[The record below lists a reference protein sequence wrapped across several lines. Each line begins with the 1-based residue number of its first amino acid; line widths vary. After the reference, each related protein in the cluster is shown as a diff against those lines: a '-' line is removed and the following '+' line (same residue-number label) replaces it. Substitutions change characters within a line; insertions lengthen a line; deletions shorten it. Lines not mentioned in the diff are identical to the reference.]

1 MKKIKKRLIGIL
13 LLISLAF
20 SFASC
25 DFIDD
30 ILIDLGIKYEVVPA
44 KPPSFTDFYECHWVE
59 TLDELKVAIEHLSN
73 ANNRAFKSLIPTYEN
88 GAVDIKW
95 LVTLVK
101 NQEIGWVPLEEGDEW
116 YDRKEL
122 KGFYVEFYVFF
133 EEIGAKS
140 SANDFQYLNSGRHY
154 KCLKFSTNK
163 QSLVGS
169 AIEYGM
175 SHACI
180 ECGYDADD
188 KLAFYMEEEE
198 QCFIMTGTSKDPIA
212 TIKYYKMENH
222 TEELPENF
230 HQDFIDSILIV
241 HNNRYYQ
248 NGARLE

>member
-1 MKKIKKRLIGIL
+1 MKKLIKIL
-13 LLISLAF
+13 TCTVLLISLAF

-30 ILIDLGIKYEVVPA
+30 VLIDLGIIEVTHGPCTPPPITDRYEW
-44 KPPSFTDFYECHWVE
+44 HWVE

-73 ANNRAFKSLIPTYEN
+73 ANNRAFNGLIPTYEN
-88 GAVDIKW
+88 EKLDTKYR
-95 LVTLVK
+95 VTLVTA
-101 NQEIGWVPLEEGDEW
+101 ESGVWVPLSEGAEW
-116 YDRKEL
+116 YDREGL
-122 KGFYVEFYVFF
+122 GAFFIDYFGFLEEVEMEYLIYNYDFPDFY
-133 EEIGAKS
+133 KS
-140 SANDFQYLNSGRHY
+140 LT
-154 KCLKFSTNK
+154 LSTNDRD
-163 QSLVGS
+163 LVGS

-180 ECGYDADD
+180 ECGYDADY
-188 KLAFYMEEEE
+188 KLVFYMEEEE

-212 TIKYYKMENH
+212 TIKYYHMENH